1 MHKHIQT
8 IFEKEM
14 DRKEF
19 LGYIGAAFLAAIGVS
34 GMIKALLH
42 HGSGTAN
49 QQSRGAAT
57 GYGSSAYG
65 GNPVKSSILGA

>member
-1 MHKHIQT
+1 MHKHIQA

-19 LGYIGAAFLAAIGVS
+19 LGYIGAGFLAAIGVS

-42 HGSGTAN
+42 HGASSTS
-49 QQSRGAAT
+49 QQSRGAAS

-65 GNPVKSSILGA
+65 GNPVKSSILGS